1 MNLSGTGNR
10 RRQKQIF
17 VSTNQILIDEYSIN
31 YQNSINLTD
40 SIIEQ
45 ILLDIDEQKK
55 KKQAEFREG
64 VKNGTIKVD
73 YFPFLNRPA

>member
-45 ILLDIDEQKK
+45 I
-55 KKQAEFREG
+55 
-64 VKNGTIKVD
+64 
-73 YFPFLNRPA
+73 